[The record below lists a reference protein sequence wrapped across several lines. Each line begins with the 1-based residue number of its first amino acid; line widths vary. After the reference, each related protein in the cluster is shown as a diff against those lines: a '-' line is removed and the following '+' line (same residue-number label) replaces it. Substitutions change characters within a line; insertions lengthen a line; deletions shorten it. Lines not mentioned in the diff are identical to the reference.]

1 VPGPA
6 DVFSATSRIDDLL
19 VVLRGLSAA
28 HDLDGVQCVIRAS
41 VRRVIGADGITLAL
55 REGDRCFYA
64 DEDAIASLWKGQRF
78 PMSACISGWAML
90 NRTTAVIEDIYADPR
105 ILGDVYRPTFVKSLA
120 MVPVRHESPIGALG
134 AYWATR
140 HGPTEA
146 EVRTLEAIADAVSIA
161 LMNVQL
167 IGDLQAALEEARS
180 ANHAKDEFLAVV
192 SHELRTPLTAIIGW
206 TAMLRKGTLPE
217 ATVTRAL
224 EVVDR
229 NARAQLD
236 LVEDLLHTSQA
247 ARGRLQLSPRPT
259 IVGDVVR
266 KVVESLGADTAAK
279 GLTVTTA
286 VDDPGAIEAD
296 PDRLRQIV
304 WNLLK
309 NAVEFTPAGGTI
321 EVAVRATPG
330 AVEIEVRDSGEGIA
344 PDVLPHVFDRFR
356 QGDSSTTR
364 RHGGLGLGLALV
376 RDLVELHRGRVAA
389 YSDGEGHGARFVVR
403 LPAAG

>member
-1 VPGPA
+1 
-6 DVFSATSRIDDLL
+6 
-19 VVLRGLSAA
+19 
-28 HDLDGVQCVIRAS
+28 
-41 VRRVIGADGITLAL
+41 
-55 REGDRCFYA
+55 
-64 DEDAIASLWKGQRF
+64 
-78 PMSACISGWAML
+78 
-90 NRTTAVIEDIYADPR
+90 
-105 ILGDVYRPTFVKSLA
+105 
-120 MVPVRHESPIGALG
+120 
-134 AYWATR
+134 
-140 HGPTEA
+140 
-146 EVRTLEAIADAVSIA
+146 
-161 LMNVQL
+161 
-167 IGDLQAALEEARS
+167 
-180 ANHAKDEFLAVV
+180 
-192 SHELRTPLTAIIGW
+192 
-206 TAMLRKGTLPE
+206 
-217 ATVTRAL
+217 
-224 EVVDR
+224 
-229 NARAQLD
+229 
-236 LVEDLLHTSQA
+236 
-247 ARGRLQLSPRPT
+247 
-259 IVGDVVR
+259 VVR
-266 KVVESLGADTAAK
+266 EVVESLGADTAAK